1 MPIILPHGLASDE
14 IRVLQEFRRL
24 NAESLS
30 LEQVKAIKHPAGKGG
45 EAPAVA
51 LADRGWIEV
60 DGSREQFTLTQRAK
74 EFLAIDARPMFEEA
88 SPAGGTAAANPAAD
102 NE

>member
-30 LEQVKAIKHPAGKGG
+30 LEQLKAIKHPAGKGG

-60 DGSREQFTLTQRAK
+60 DGSREQFTITQKAK

-88 SPAGGTAAANPAAD
+88 DAAGASAAASPTGD
-102 NE
+102 GD

>member
-30 LEQVKAIKHPAGKGG
+30 LEQIKAIKHPAGKGG

-60 DGSREQFTLTQRAK
+60 DGSREQFTLAQRAK

-88 SPAGGTAAANPAAD
+88 SAAGAPAAAEAVPD
-102 NE
+102 GD